1 VCPLRPRGAP
11 GRKLLS
17 MCNENPIQT
26 IGICGLGQMGSTAAV
41 SYKRAGYHV
50 LACDRSREKREAI
63 GETLSSLELWL
74 DRHVGP
80 ALRDGGTIHL
90 VDTLRPIDQ
99 ESDLVMDCIAE
110 DLGEKVNLFLQLTGA
125 VQRGAVLT
133 TTTSGLS
140 ITEIG
145 RRSATA
151 HLLVGTHFWNPAHL
165 MPLVEIIRGQ
175 DTPVL
180 LLDRVS
186 ALIRSIGK
194 IPVVVNRDVPGFIGN
209 RLLHAMWREAIHL
222 VQEQVASPAEIDLV
236 ARLTFGLRMPAV
248 GTLENMDLVG
258 LDLVQ
263 AIHEYLLVDLADD
276 HEPLRVLKRK
286 VANGALGIKSGQ
298 GFYDW
303 RRRDAQELLARRN
316 LQIVRQ
322 LEFLREIGG
331 LP

>member
-1 VCPLRPRGAP
+1 
-11 GRKLLS
+11 
-17 MCNENPIQT
+17 MCNESSIQT
-26 IGICGLGQMGSTAAV
+26 IGICGLGQMGATVAV

-50 LACDRSREKREAI
+50 LAWDRNREKREAI

-74 DRHVGP
+74 DSHVGP

-90 VDTLRPIDQ
+90 VDTLPVIDQ

-125 VQRGAVLT
+125 VQRGAIFV

-140 ITEIG
+140 ITEMG
-145 RRSATA
+145 RRSATEQ
-151 HLLVGTHFWNPAHL
+151 LLVGTHFWNPAHL

-180 LLDRVS
+180 LVDRVCS
-186 ALIRSIGK
+186 LVRSIGK
-194 IPVVVNRDVPGFIGN
+194 TPVVVNRDVPGFIGN

-222 VQEQVASPAEIDLV
+222 VQEQVASPDDIDLV

-248 GTLENMDLVG
+248 GPLENIDIVG

-263 AIHEYLLVDLADD
+263 AIHAYLLVDLADD
-276 HEPLRVLKRK
+276 HQPLRALKTN
-286 VANGALGIKSGQ
+286 VAQGALGIKSGQ

-303 RRRDAQELLARRN
+303 RRRDPQELLARRD

-322 LEFLREIGG
+322 LEFLREIGA
-331 LP
+331 LR